1 MLHSEIGNLRIEL
14 VKINHP
20 VFIVEKNQISIYSQ
34 NVHVVRNSCITRMR
48 MNIVKINPE
57 ITIQNITFGGMSK
70 KSFNINKMAKGIKQ
84 TIAVPS
90 VRKTRG
96 TNIATAIRL

>member
-1 MLHSEIGNLRIEL
+1 M
-14 VKINHP
+14 
-20 VFIVEKNQISIYSQ
+20 
-34 NVHVVRNSCITRMR
+34 
-48 MNIVKINPE
+48 KINPE

-96 TNIATAIRL
+96 TNIATAIRLQVGFRLEAVLFASSDLMLRLDLPDPPFAMNLFCNRLL

>member
-1 MLHSEIGNLRIEL
+1 
-14 VKINHP
+14 
-20 VFIVEKNQISIYSQ
+20 
-34 NVHVVRNSCITRMR
+34 
-48 MNIVKINPE
+48 MNITKINPE
-57 ITIQNITFGGMSK
+57 ITIHNITFGGISK

-96 TNIATAIRL
+96 NNIATAIRL

>member
-1 MLHSEIGNLRIEL
+1 MQGCTE
-14 VKINHP
+14 
-20 VFIVEKNQISIYSQ
+20 
-34 NVHVVRNSCITRMR
+34 VHVVRNSCIIRIRMK
-48 MNIVKINPE
+48 ITKINPE
-57 ITIQNITFGGMSK
+57 ITIHNITFGGISK

-96 TNIATAIRL
+96 NNIATAIRL